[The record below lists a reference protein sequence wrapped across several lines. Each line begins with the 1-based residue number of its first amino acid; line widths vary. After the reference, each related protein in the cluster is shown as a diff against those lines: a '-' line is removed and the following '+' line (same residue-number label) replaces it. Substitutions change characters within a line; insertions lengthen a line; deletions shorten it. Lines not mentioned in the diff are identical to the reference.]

1 MWIEPEDYRKWYACP
16 KCNSYWTNE
25 GYEEDE
31 FEISLEGEELKDL
44 TVLRIDDGK
53 EIWYRKYP
61 KNLCPSCGEIIID
74 GRLKGPLIKA
84 APVKEEDFK
93 CQVCGSEDLDSK
105 PFWGNSFQIY
115 LYVCSYC
122 NSYNYAD
129 LEDYNDEDPVNVWYR
144 EDLTTRQFKE
154 TLSICVDIMK
164 SKGTLIKKG
173 SRRTKSNRKMRT
185 VVEKKIT
192 V

>member
-1 MWIEPEDYRKWYACP
+1 MTMWIEAEDYRKRYECP
-16 KCNSYWTNE
+16 RCNSYWTNE

-31 FEISLEGEELKDL
+31 FEMFVEGEELKGL

-53 EIWYRKYP
+53 EIEYRRYP
-61 KNLCPSCGEIIID
+61 EKLCPNCSEIIID
-74 GRLKGPLIKA
+74 GRLKGPLIKV

-105 PFWGNSFQIY
+105 PFNGNRINIY

-129 LEDYNDEDPVNVWYR
+129 LEDYNDEDPVDVWYR
-144 EDLTTRQFKE
+144 EDLTTRQLNE
-154 TLSICVDIMK
+154 CVDIIM
-164 SKGTLIKKG
+164 SKATLIKKEEG
-173 SRRTKSNRKMRT
+173 
-185 VVEKKIT
+185 EDGD
-192 V
+192 